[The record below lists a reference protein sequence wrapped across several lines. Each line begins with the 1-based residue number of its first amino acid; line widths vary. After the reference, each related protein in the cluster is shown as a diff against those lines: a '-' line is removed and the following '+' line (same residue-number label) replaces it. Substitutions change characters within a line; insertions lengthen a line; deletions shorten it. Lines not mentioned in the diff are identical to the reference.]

1 MKRDIVIFDLSR
13 AQGCL
18 SQGARLSV
26 GYFLAA
32 PCGKYIYAGW
42 REFSCCFFISGIE
55 VLEVATPRA
64 TQPVTFVLAIY
75 SGWKAFSP
83 VLSVQHAIRLESV
96 QFGVCR

>member
-1 MKRDIVIFDLSR
+1 MFFGSPIGISWVPWSPRVQLHR
-13 AQGCL
+13 AASIYTQTGV
-18 SQGARLSV
+18 SS
-26 GYFLAA
+26 AA
-32 PCGKYIYAGW
+32 A
-42 REFSCCFFISGIE
+42 FFISGIE